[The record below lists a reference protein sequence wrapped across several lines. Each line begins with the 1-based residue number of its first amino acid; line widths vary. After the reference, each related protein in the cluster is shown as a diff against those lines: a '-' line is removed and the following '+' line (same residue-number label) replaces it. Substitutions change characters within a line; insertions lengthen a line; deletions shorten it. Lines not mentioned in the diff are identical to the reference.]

1 MFPDNEAG
9 IRGGRMNR
17 RLVRT
22 APSRSIGPMH
32 VNLFDHFQDRGTLI
46 HHLDP
51 RTKVV
56 ITVIAILSNLAL
68 PDGAWLAFGLT
79 WTIVLCAN
87 LIAHVGLAYTFKRS
101 FVALPFALAALAVV
115 FSQPGPIAF
124 TVALGPWELAATAT
138 GIIRFLSILLRG
150 WLSVQMAILLTAT
163 TRFPDLLHGLRHLLV
178 PRALVA
184 IIAFMYRYLFVL
196 GDEAHRLLRAREARS
211 AQPQTAGSGPSLRWR
226 TRVVGNMIGQLF
238 LRGYER
244 SDRVYAA
251 MVARGYQGDF
261 LTLNP
266 HKVRVE
272 DWLIGLSTLILL
284 LTIQYVAHFVE
295 IQ

>member
-1 MFPDNEAG
+1 
-9 IRGGRMNR
+9 
-17 RLVRT
+17 
-22 APSRSIGPMH
+22 
-32 VNLFDHFQDRGTLI
+32 
-46 HHLDP
+46 
-51 RTKVV
+51 
-56 ITVIAILSNLAL
+56 
-68 PDGAWLAFGLT
+68 
-79 WTIVLCAN
+79 
-87 LIAHVGLAYTFKRS
+87 
-101 FVALPFALAALAVV
+101 
-115 FSQPGPIAF
+115 
-124 TVALGPWELAATAT
+124 
-138 GIIRFLSILLRG
+138 
-150 WLSVQMAILLTAT
+150 MAILLTAT